1 MATLLVVERDKG
13 LLFFDGEFL
22 VLKKNDCF
30 KMERK
35 VETKSGN
42 TYDQNTTFRID
53 KISENDVIT
62 AIPWRDANYD
72 SMGARWDEGKKRKI
86 NVTEEELKYVRTISL
101 VDCSSFSSSS
111 SASSSSSEKEEADSL
126 FIPKCDEYRY
136 DDDIEVRFQDVTSNY
151 FTKNAEFE
159 DEGATEPLQFFDFNF
174 DFPATGNSLGM
185 VKGLTAVRT
194 GHGGMNDCLVH
205 AILNCCDPTFRY
217 RTQNQ
222 KDRIASFMRRKV
234 FAEIPGLSKV
244 QKDLFKSQ
252 DFLTDESLVAISN
265 CLKICFGIFCVG
277 STHQYE
283 KTFQLIGTGD
293 AAEQVPQ
300 KCFLIQN
307 DGTWKRSGIH
317 YSALCLKPLNKVD
330 KDVLFSIPIQRAVEL
345 TEDYNGTDKIDDENR
360 FGWYNS
366 LENEAKRNGGGEG
379 RDGTKSV
386 LPQPALQQMQAQVQV
401 QKGANSNYSSPPS
414 QNILSKRNL
423 VPAIYSAQS
432 RRRSLSRRRRSL
444 SRRKSPK
451 NIQRW
456 SKRRHIASLLRKKK
470 KNSKSIQRWS
480 KKRYLQ
486 SVLRRSR

>member
-13 LLFFDGEFL
+13 LLFVDGNVL
-22 VLKKNDCF
+22 KLKKNDCF

-42 TYDQNTTFRID
+42 TYDETTIFKID
-53 KISENDVIT
+53 KISENVIK
-62 AIPWRDANYD
+62 AIPWRDEKYD
-72 SMGARWDEGKKRKI
+72 SRGARWDEGKDRKI
-86 NVTEEELKYVRTISL
+86 NVTEEELKYVRTIRL
-101 VDCSSFSSSS
+101 VDCSSFSFSSS
-111 SASSSSSEKEEADSL
+111 SSSSSSEKEEADSL
-126 FIPKCDEYRY
+126 FIPNCDEYKY
-136 DDDIEVRFQDVTSNY
+136 DEDIEVRFHDITSHY
-151 FTKNAEFE
+151 FEKNADFE

-205 AILNCCDPTFRY
+205 AVLNCCDPTFRY
-217 RTQNQ
+217 RTLHQ

-234 FAEIPGLSKV
+234 FAEIPGLSKE
-244 QKDLFKSQ
+244 QKILFKSQ

-283 KTFQLIGTGD
+283 KTFQLIGAGV
-293 AAEQVPQ
+293 AKQVPQ

-307 DGTWKRSGIH
+307 DGTWKRSGFH
-317 YSALCLKPLNKVD
+317 YSALCFKPANKVD
-330 KDVLFSIPIQRAVEL
+330 GDVLFSIPIQRAIKL
-345 TEDYNGTDKIDDENR
+345 TEDYNGTGKIDDENR
-360 FGWYNS
+360 FGWYTS

-386 LPQPALQQMQAQVQV
+386 LPHFALQQMQAQVQV
-401 QKGANSNYSSPPS
+401 QKKANSNYSSPPS

-456 SKRRHIASLLRKKK
+456 SKRRHIASLLRKTK
-470 KNSKSIQRWS
+470 KNSRSIQRWS

-486 SVLRRSR
+486 SVLHRSR